1 MADLKERICVLLK
14 TRENCIGNKG
24 NAIAAFGVNAIR
36 RTRLLEWFS
45 RFKLGESSVK
55 DCERSG
61 RPSTGRT
68 DENVEKG
75 NKIIKEGRRST
86 ISEIAGNLGLL
97 HRTCQR
103 ILREHAADLCEV
115 CVSVA
120 HRRAARE
127 AIFGRCKHGC
137 IILTRVIWPLV
148 MSSFLGIKSQLR
160 RHLF

>member
-1 MADLKERICVLLK
+1 MSLCL
-14 TRENCIGNKG
+14 
-24 NAIAAFGVNAIR
+24 
-36 RTRLLEWFS
+36 
-45 RFKLGESSVK
+45 KLGKRMKRKGQLSVTMPLEENRRLGGFLHSNVGKKFKISTFCSSA
-55 DCERSG
+55 
-61 RPSTGRT
+61 TGRT

>member
-68 DENVEKG
+68 DENVEEVR
-75 NKIIKEGRRST
+75 KIDNRRST
-86 ISEIAGNLGLL
+86 ISALAGRLGLL
-97 HRTCQR
+97 YEICR
-103 ILREHAADLCEV
+103 
-115 CVSVA
+115 
-120 HRRAARE
+120 
-127 AIFGRCKHGC
+127 
-137 IILTRVIWPLV
+137 
-148 MSSFLGIKSQLR
+148 
-160 RHLF
+160 